1 MAESFDILR
10 LIRQAAKKKIL
21 FLPHAVSQM
30 SRLDRMILTVEV
42 RRVIEEGEIIEDYPG
57 DKRGHSCL
65 ILGFGLDGQAI
76 HVVSAPKDDYLAV
89 ITAYL
94 PNEEEWEDNFKTRKK

>member
-1 MAESFDILR
+1 MVGLSNILR
-10 LIRQAAKKKIL
+10 LVREAAKKKIL

-30 SRLDRMILTVEV
+30 SRPDRMILTIEV
-42 RRVIEEGEIIEDYPG
+42 RKVIEEGEIVEDYPE
-57 DKRGHSCL
+57 DRRGHSCL

-94 PNEEEWEDNFKTRKK
+94 PNEEEWKDNFKTREK